1 MLMNI
6 LIGLVTMAAC
16 LALQSWLIV
25 VALRYYVR
33 RNVLGDDP
41 SGWVTFRVLN
51 AVMAVLVLGNCAQLT
66 IWAIVFRI
74 LGEFDAL
81 EVAVYHSAV
90 NFASLGYGDIVMSER
105 WPLCFGPLE
114 AVNGVLM
121 IGVSTAVL
129 MNVLQDAYQKTK
141 GARRSGGCEWTTVR
155 ASDRHGSTRQV
166 ASCRHAGA
174 ARYRAGS
181 AATTAAVAG
190 TSNVM
195 QERGPEGV
203 EAAAQRTAKELA
215 KLIVDAYRSGAG
227 CRRCDTWTLRT
238 SVASGG

>member
-6 LIGLVTMAAC
+6 LIGLATMGGC

-33 RNVLGDDP
+33 HNVLGDDP

-51 AVMAVLVLGNCAQLT
+51 TVMVVLVLGNCAQLI
-66 IWAIVFRI
+66 IWAFVFRI

-105 WPLCFGPLE
+105 WRLLGPLE

-129 MNVLQDAYQKTK
+129 MTVLQDAYAKTK
-141 GARRSGGCEWTTVR
+141 
-155 ASDRHGSTRQV
+155 
-166 ASCRHAGA
+166 A
-174 ARYRAGS
+174 AR
-181 AATTAAVAG
+181 
-190 TSNVM
+190 
-195 QERGPEGV
+195 
-203 EAAAQRTAKELA
+203 
-215 KLIVDAYRSGAG
+215 
-227 CRRCDTWTLRT
+227 
-238 SVASGG
+238 GGQV

>member
-6 LIGLVTMAAC
+6 LIGLATMAAC

-33 RNVLGDDP
+33 HNVLGDDP

-51 AVMAVLVLGNCAQLT
+51 AVMVVLVLGNCAQLT

-105 WPLCFGPLE
+105 WRLLGPLE

-121 IGVSTAVL
+121 IGVSTAVF
-129 MNVLQDAYQKTK
+129 MTTLQDAYLKTK
-141 GARRSGGCEWTTVR
+141 
-155 ASDRHGSTRQV
+155 
-166 ASCRHAGA
+166 A
-174 ARYRAGS
+174 AR
-181 AATTAAVAG
+181 
-190 TSNVM
+190 
-195 QERGPEGV
+195 
-203 EAAAQRTAKELA
+203 
-215 KLIVDAYRSGAG
+215 
-227 CRRCDTWTLRT
+227 
-238 SVASGG
+238 GGKI

>member
-6 LIGLVTMAAC
+6 LIGLATMAAC
-16 LALQSWLIV
+16 LMLQSWLIV

-33 RNVLGDDP
+33 RHGMGDDP
-41 SGWVTFRVLN
+41 SMWETFVTLN
-51 AVMAVLVLGNCAQLT
+51 AVMIVLVLGNCAQLT

-105 WPLCFGPLE
+105 WRLLGPLE

-129 MNVLQDAYQKTK
+129 MTVLQDAYVKTK
-141 GARRSGGCEWTTVR
+141 
-155 ASDRHGSTRQV
+155 
-166 ASCRHAGA
+166 A
-174 ARYRAGS
+174 AR
-181 AATTAAVAG
+181 
-190 TSNVM
+190 
-195 QERGPEGV
+195 
-203 EAAAQRTAKELA
+203 
-215 KLIVDAYRSGAG
+215 
-227 CRRCDTWTLRT
+227 
-238 SVASGG
+238 GGKV

>member
-90 NFASLGYGDIVMSER
+90 NFASLGYGDIVMSDR
-105 WPLCFGPLE
+105 FRLLGPLE

-141 GARRSGGCEWTTVR
+141 
-155 ASDRHGSTRQV
+155 
-166 ASCRHAGA
+166 A
-174 ARYRAGS
+174 AR
-181 AATTAAVAG
+181 
-190 TSNVM
+190 
-195 QERGPEGV
+195 
-203 EAAAQRTAKELA
+203 
-215 KLIVDAYRSGAG
+215 
-227 CRRCDTWTLRT
+227 
-238 SVASGG
+238 GGQV